1 MTVHPFPISSDPS
14 RTTEPVKWVR
24 VTCRRPD
31 GFVEFDFA
39 IGDPDLAVNLILP
52 AHAFEAFC
60 RDNRVRHLSEAQG
73 QAVDREQSKWRYGEP
88 GVTE

>member
-14 RTTEPVKWVR
+14 RPTELVKWVR

-39 IGDPDLAVNLILP
+39 IGDPDLAVNLL
-52 AHAFEAFC
+52 AHRRNAAGRWRCSSKREDAAF
-60 RDNRVRHLSEAQG
+60 
-73 QAVDREQSKWRYGEP
+73 
-88 GVTE
+88 